1 MERYRSTRKWAYDM
15 VAAGRGGKWGFRVKM
30 FVIILIVASVLSLM
44 IETVDALAARGGPL
58 FFYFE
63 AFSVA
68 VFTVEYGM
76 RIWGAVEDP
85 DFNGPISGRLKCAS
99 RPLVIIDLL
108 AILPFYLAITGIG
121 ADLRFLRILRLLR
134 VFRILKLARYTE
146 ATGVFGDVL
155 REKKEDLVI
164 AIFANGL
171 LIILAASV
179 MYFIEHPHQP
189 ETFSSIPATIYWA
202 IITVTTVGYGD
213 VTPVTPLGQVAAGV
227 IAFLGIG
234 LVALP
239 AGIMASGFMEQASN
253 DEEENWEY
261 CPHCGERLEQ
271 SGSD

>member
-1 MERYRSTRKWAYDM
+1 M
-15 VAAGRGGKWGFRVKM
+15 RVKLFVM
-30 FVIILIVASVLSLM
+30 FLIVASVLALM
-44 IETVDALAARGGPL
+44 LETVDSLAARGGSL

-85 DFNGPISGRLKCAS
+85 DFDGPVSGRFKCAS
-99 RPLVIIDLL
+99 RPLVVIDLL
-108 AILPFYLAITGIG
+108 AILPFYLTVLGIG
-121 ADLRFLRILRLLR
+121 ADLRFLRVLRLLR
-134 VFRILKLARYTE
+134 IFRILKLARYTD

-155 REKKEDLVI
+155 RAKKYDLGI
-164 AIFANGL
+164 AVFANGL
-171 LIILAASV
+171 LIVLAASV

-189 ETFSSIPATIYWA
+189 EAFSSIPATIYWA

-213 VTPVTPLGQVAAGV
+213 VTPVTPMGQVAAGV

-239 AGIMASGFMEQASN
+239 AGIMASGFIDQASDD
-253 DEEENWEY
+253 DEGDWEY
-261 CPHCGERLEQ
+261 CPHCGERLEHLE
-271 SGSD
+271 GE

>member
-1 MERYRSTRKWAYDM
+1 MDRYRSTRKWAYDM
-15 VAAGRGGKWGFRVKM
+15 VAAGRGGKWGMRVKM
-30 FVIILIVASVLSLM
+30 FVMILIVASVISLM
-44 IETVDALAARGGPL
+44 IETVDSIAARGGPL

-68 VFTVEYGM
+68 VFTVEYGA

-85 DFNGPISGRLKCAS
+85 NFNGPISGRLKCAS
-99 RPLVIIDLL
+99 RPLVVIDLL
-108 AILPFYLAITGIG
+108 AILPFYIAVTGVG
-121 ADLRFLRILRLLR
+121 VDLRFLRILRLLR
-134 VFRILKLARYTE
+134 IFRILKLARYTK

-155 REKKEDLVI
+155 RAKKYDLGI
-164 AIFANGL
+164 AVFANGL
-171 LIILAASV
+171 LIIVAASV

-239 AGIMASGFMEQASN
+239 AGILASGFMDQASDN
-253 DEEENWEY
+253 EEADWEY

-271 SGSD
+271 SGRK